1 MNHINQESIFKNI
14 ILELSMSTRHIYCVC
29 EGETQ
34 LLSIGKQATKEGN
47 EDIPWLSQS
56 LESLSSESPWE
67 PSDVLWSASG
77 SRSTASSMY
86 CCTKCLSKA
95 VAPRVKISKASIEL

>member
-1 MNHINQESIFKNI
+1 MP
-14 ILELSMSTRHIYCVC
+14 TRHIYCIC
-29 EGETQ
+29 KGKTQ

-56 LESLSSESPWE
+56 LELLSSESPWE
-67 PSDVLWSASG
+67 SSDILWLASG
-77 SRSTASSMY
+77 SRLTASSMY

-95 VAPRVKISKASIEL
+95 IAPRVKISKASIEL